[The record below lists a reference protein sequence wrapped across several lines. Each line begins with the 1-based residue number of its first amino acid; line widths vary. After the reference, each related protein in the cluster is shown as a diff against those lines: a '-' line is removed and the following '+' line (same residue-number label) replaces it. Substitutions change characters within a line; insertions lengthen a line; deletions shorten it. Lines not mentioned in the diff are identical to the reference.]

1 MLDTTLDIAWTEE
14 VTSNQI
20 KQISPSTLA
29 HVDALNHDL
38 PMKPRGSTIR
48 LCGCC
53 GTEHNISERSFCP
66 AYGSKYGACGKENHW
81 RKVCRSSKPDKKGKT
96 KGGCQKHPN
105 HPKGK
110 PDRKKH
116 FHSLEARDQSED
128 IPQMSVPDQLY
139 FHTLSIN
146 QVTKNDSQAF
156 LMVEVVSDHYKKP
169 LLLTLVPKEMLFL
182 WVPTSRS
189 FQIHPVTLVVFPLAS
204 NHLAPSLQHLVDM
217 LLVIMDSNW
226 IIMAPVNHTHSMLL
240 MLMVQPY

>member
-1 MLDTTLDIAWTEE
+1 VKKIQILVEECRFTSSDEHIIDPLIFGSNSKRTQTKLLDKDAALMLDTALDIARTEE

-20 KQISPSTLA
+20 KEISPSTSA
-29 HVDALNHDL
+29 HVDVLNHDL

-53 GTEHNISERSFCP
+53 GTDHNISERSFCP

-116 FHSLEARDQSED
+116 FHSLEACDQSED

-182 WVPTSRS
+182 
-189 FQIHPVTLVVFPLAS
+189 
-204 NHLAPSLQHLVDM
+204 
-217 LLVIMDSNW
+217 
-226 IIMAPVNHTHSMLL
+226 
-240 MLMVQPY
+240 